1 MTLFINGQPVEVAGG
16 TTVAAALMQ
25 AGVARNFVDGEPRAV
40 LCGMGV
46 CFECAARV
54 DGMWT
59 LRTCLVRCTEGMEV
73 ETR

>member
-1 MTLFINGQPVEVAGG
+1 MTVFINGQPVEVADG

-25 AGVARNFVDGEPRAV
+25 AGVARTSVEGEPRAAV
-40 LCGMGV
+40 CGMGV